1 MVGGP
6 SIFFDR
12 HLGGNETKLSIQ
24 EFQKVAKVRIGA
36 KGLDATDLY
45 LSCLM
50 KEMPTGYCIT
60 TLRTDGERVVGMGS
74 LQH

>member
-50 KEMPTGYCIT
+50 KEMPTGFYS
-60 TLRTDGERVVGMGS
+60 RRKAEDGLS
-74 LQH
+74 SNAHP